1 MSDESNPKNIASVWI
16 LAVLVGGLS
25 VPFWRWDDSSNKR
38 SETLQWVDPN
48 SNPNGEASAPQVTT
62 QHSLV
67 SATSNAHSDKATELL
82 QEFANSDPGLQIQD
96 AVKENQQRPGIPK
109 QFQGEGIPL
118 TEIKPW
124 LPKPIGYD
132 ATPTDNQKI
141 AGTVNGP
148 IPAPTASTNSNT
160 PSNQITPSTS
170 PWPDQGY
177 QAGDNPIPTP
187 TMYYSAAPSSS
198 TPSRSNSPESG
209 PGKMVSSSHSTPSD
223 PPALSN
229 AFPAASDQ
237 NSGMESQPRSATPVT
252 VTPSPAVTPPP
263 NPLRS
268 GTTPSAAPARR
279 PGTIISQPKPA
290 REP

>member
-1 MSDESNPKNIASVWI
+1 MSDESNSKNIASVWI

-25 VPFWRWDDSSNKR
+25 VPFWRWDDSPNKR
-38 SETLQWVDPN
+38 SEALQWVDPN
-48 SNPNGEASAPQVTT
+48 SNPNGEASAAQATP

-67 SATSNAHSDKATELL
+67 SATSNAHSEMVAELL
-82 QEFANSDPGLQIQD
+82 QEFANSDAGLQIQD

-118 TEIKPW
+118 TDIKPW
-124 LPKPIGYD
+124 LPKPIGFD

-148 IPAPTASTNSNT
+148 IPAPVASTNSND
-160 PSNQITPSTS
+160 PSNQKTPSRS

-177 QAGDNPIPTP
+177 QAGGNPIPPP
-187 TMYYSAAPSSS
+187 TMYYSAAPSSDKPGS
-198 TPSRSNSPESG
+198 SSG

-229 AFPAASDQ
+229 AFPAVSDQ
-237 NSGMESQPRSATPVT
+237 NSGVESQPRSGTHVT

-263 NPLRS
+263 NPLRP
-268 GTTPSAAPARR
+268 GKTPSDTPARR
-279 PGTIISQPKPA
+279 PGSIISQPRPA
-290 REP
+290 TGP